1 MKSTYT
7 TLLAAFFSIGSVH
20 AEQSVKEK
28 KEVVK
33 EFKACGYQYKNGS
46 EVPTKNIPCKKNWP
60 ASFPG

>member
-1 MKSTYT
+1 MKSIHIV
-7 TLLAAFFSIGSVH
+7 LLAAIFLIGSVH

-28 KEVVK
+28 KAVVK
-33 EFKACGYQYKNGS
+33 EFKACGNQYKNGS